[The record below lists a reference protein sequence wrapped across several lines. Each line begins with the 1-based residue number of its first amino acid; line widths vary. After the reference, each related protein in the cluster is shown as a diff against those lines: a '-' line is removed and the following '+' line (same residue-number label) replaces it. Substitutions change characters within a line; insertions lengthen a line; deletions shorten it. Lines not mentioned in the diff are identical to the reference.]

1 MKLKTSQRLDALRN
15 TMSEAQVA
23 AIYIPSSDPHLS
35 EYLPEYW
42 QGRAWL
48 SGFHGSAGSLLITD
62 SFAGL
67 WTDSRYWTQAY
78 SDLKGSGFVLMKAG
92 APEIPGPIDWV
103 RENLAPGSVI
113 SMDGQLMSLAQL
125 DAWHD
130 LKQHGWVIDD
140 SMDLL
145 NTIWL
150 DRPALPNQPVY
161 EHKAPFAQRSRQ
173 ENIRQLRDS
182 MRSLGAN
189 WHLLSSLDDIAWLFN
204 LRGADVSYNPVFL
217 AHALVSLDEVRL
229 YVSLAKIDQALSE
242 ALRDEGI
249 QLRNYT
255 DLAADLRQL
264 NAEQTLLVD
273 PQRVTAGTLGMAPHV
288 KTIRAANPT
297 QLAKALKTEGEVNHI
312 RAAMRTDGA
321 ALCEFLAWFDAHV
334 NQQAITELDVDR
346 RLIEARSRGEG
357 FVSPS
362 FGTIAAFGPNG
373 AMPHYQATIESH
385 SQIEGNGLL
394 LIDSGGQYLGGTTD
408 ITRVIPVGRVSEQEK
423 HDYTLVL
430 KGMIALS
437 CARFPEGVTGQQLDV
452 LARQP
457 LWDAGLEF
465 GHGTG
470 HGVGYFLNVHEGPQS
485 ISWRGRGGPGVPMQ
499 VGMVTSNEP
508 GLYRDGKW
516 GIRIENLIVVV
527 PAEETE
533 FGRFLKFETL
543 TLCPIDTRCILKE
556 LLTASEINWL
566 NTYHDQVR
574 ESLAPLVQ
582 GDTLQWLTH
591 RTAHID

>member
-1 MKLKTSQRLDALRN
+1 M
-15 TMSEAQVA
+15 A

-437 CARFPEGVTGQQLDV
+437 CARFPEGVKGQQLDV